1 MLGIKGKINL
11 AFLSVIFFA
20 TAGIMFFSYRKSSE
34 ELKTAVDVGNM
45 SLARATASDIF
56 NVNDREFKQLQTLS
70 QLSVIRDPDV
80 DLHEKWK
87 LINSCIQ
94 DQDGYIGMAIYD
106 ENGVGW
112 TTTETYSDLHEREY
126 LQTSMDG
133 EQALMDPN
141 WSSINGQL
149 STFYASPVYDND
161 GSQIAEVVAVLDST
175 QLCRTVENITV
186 GAGDHPFVINAR
198 TGKYV
203 ATHDVEPVIKGQS
216 IYDGISEGFKVIVDR
231 ICQGNDVGT
240 DIYYDEIL
248 GEKFSVA
255 YYPVYSSDWVVICK
269 APYSDF
275 YEGINVL
282 FYSMLLISVIAL
294 VIAFF
299 VGMFVV
305 NIALK
310 PLKKVGFAIK
320 EIASGDAD
328 LTKRL
333 PVGSKDEIG
342 NLASGFNDFAEKLN
356 IIVSELKDSKDDL
369 HLYGEQLGKM
379 VQDNADFLS
388 QMVMSIQG
396 VNNEI
401 SNQHEKVDD
410 SVGAV
415 DTISQ
420 AVQTL
425 RELLQKQEQGVE
437 QASSAVTQMIGNI
450 SSVSNSVEKMAK
462 EFESLQIDV
471 DKGIT
476 QQHEVNKQIQE
487 IEVQSKMLN
496 EANKVISSIASET
509 NLLAMNAA
517 IEAAHAGD
525 AGKGFAVVAD
535 EIRKLSETSAAESKK
550 ISAQLKGILGAISGV
565 VDASSLSDRSFTAVA
580 EKIQGTGNL
589 VREIKLAMEEQSAG
603 SKQIGD
609 ALSYMNDATAQVR
622 TASDGVDRS
631 RQGIISNI
639 DSLKTSSDVVKSQ
652 VESMSGNIKNM
663 EDSDSSLL
671 NITTSINGSI
681 YRIES
686 QIDQFKV

>member
-141 WSSINGQL
+141 WSQINGQL

-175 QLCRTVENITV
+175 LLCRTVENITV
-186 GAGDHPFVINAR
+186 GAGEHPFVINAR

-282 FYSMLLISVIAL
+282 FYSMLLISAIAL

>member
-112 TTTETYSDLHEREY
+112 TTTEKYSDLHEREY
-126 LQTSMDG
+126 LQTSMEG
-133 EQALMDPN
+133 ELALMDPN
-141 WSSINGQL
+141 WSPINGQL

-161 GSQIAEVVAVLDST
+161 GTQIAEVVAVLDST

-186 GAGDHPFVINAR
+186 GVSDHPFVINAR

-275 YEGINVL
+275 YEGINEL

-342 NLASGFNDFAEKLN
+342 NLASGFNDFTEKLN

-437 QASSAVTQMIGNI
+437 QASTAVTQMIGNI
-450 SSVSNSVEKMAK
+450 ASVSNSVEKMAK

-681 YRIES
+681 YRIGS